1 MVGSDAVLEWDYST
15 ANETTDLERIEWR
28 VYNKSEEGYSLL
40 LKEDPD
46 DNDPVRPTLPPEYEG
61 RVERTGRATLV
72 IKDISFKDTTRFKCY
87 LKGKPGIPDSWSI
100 VQLVVTGTILHI
112 PSDCRN

>member
-1 MVGSDAVLEWDYST
+1 MVGGHAVFEWDYS
-15 ANETTDLERIEWR
+15 ADNKTTDLEHIEWR
-28 VYNKSEEGYSLL
+28 VYNKTEEGYSFL

-46 DNDPVRPTLPPEYEG
+46 DSDPVRPTLPQEYEG
-61 RVERTGRATLV
+61 RVEKKGRATLV
-72 IKDISFKDTTRFKCY
+72 IKDISVKDSTRFKCI

-100 VQLVVTGTILHI
+100 VQLVVIGTTLHI